1 MSQKKKL
8 HTEVKL
14 KCGGTRMIPV
24 GNTAQAPIADLPQLK
39 QLSRPPIVD
48 LPQLWKQLAQ

>member
-1 MSQKKKL
+1 
-8 HTEVKL
+8 
-14 KCGGTRMIPV
+14 MIPV